1 MKQIKSESYFGY
13 AISRQ
18 GGRAEN
24 QDTCAIRE
32 TCHGLLVLVC
42 DGMGG
47 GPSGKAA
54 SMLAA
59 QTICDSVASNLNAE
73 DRIDILNKAIKAAHK
88 AILDDVARC
97 PQNKGMG
104 TTVTA
109 LLISEES
116 AVVAHVGDSRVYQ
129 FRRGE
134 KKFRTM
140 DHSMVFELISGDK
153 RGRKR
158 AEAEEQARLSPQ
170 SNVITR
176 ALGHG
181 ASVHPDIVELPYE
194 KGDRF
199 MLCSDGIWGMQPEK
213 DIVRTVAKTKS
224 IAGIIDSLTV
234 TTEALG
240 KAKGGYHDNFTAAI
254 IESTIN
260 SKLKEKMSRTHRY
273 MMMALA
279 VVCGISLIANLVAFS
294 GRESG
299 SEGRSVKAVVDSV
312 ENVYG
317 KKIETLKHERD
328 SVEDALSDTIK
339 RRDNTIETLE
349 KNIKDKDAKIK
360 ELGNSTISKPVND
373 LASELDAVISR
384 LKKISEI
391 TIGKKRA
398 SSVDNAKKDLNNI
411 AAKMKRQGMAT
422 AHVNKAVSLMG
433 NDIAK
438 RNEDGNK
445 SVKGHFDGVIKELN
459 AAKNDVK

>member
-59 QTICDSVASNLNAE
+59 QTICESVASNLNAE
-73 DRIDILNKAIKAAHK
+73 DRIDILNKAIRSAHK
-88 AILDDVARC
+88 AILDEATRH

-109 LLISEES
+109 LLISRES

-153 RGRKR
+153 HGRKR

-240 KAKGGYHDNFTAAI
+240 KAKGGHHDNFTAAI

-294 GRESG
+294 GHGGG
-299 SEGRSVKAVVDSV
+299 SDGRSVEAAVDSV
-312 ENVYG
+312 EKVYKTEIDTLTNRNNRVVKDLTDTIAKRNG
-317 KKIETLKHERD
+317 TIETLKKEID
-328 SVEDALSDTIK
+328 Q
-339 RRDNTIETLE
+339 
-349 KNIKDKDAKIK
+349 KNAEINNFTSAA
-360 ELGNSTISKPVND
+360 SKPTND
-373 LASELDAVISR
+373 LAGELDAVIQR
-384 LKKISEI
+384 LEEMKTSLKGEERKNTSKNVNAIRAQVKKIADKMESRNLSMANIKNAHEWLGNSM
-391 TIGKKRA
+391 TTRE
-398 SSVDNAKKDLNNI
+398 DNGDTEGQFNSI
-411 AAKMKRQGMAT
+411 I
-422 AHVNKAVSLMG
+422 KA
-433 NDIAK
+433 
-438 RNEDGNK
+438 
-445 SVKGHFDGVIKELN
+445 LN